1 MSDAAGAERDVTGMT
16 PMMVQY
22 HTIKEKA
29 GSALLF
35 YRMGDFYE
43 LFFDDAVKAAA
54 ALDITLTRRGKHKGQ
69 DIPMAGVPF
78 HAAET
83 YLSRLIRKGFS
94 VAICEQTEDPAEA
107 KKKRG
112 GKAVVGRDIVRI
124 VTPGTLT
131 EDTLL
136 EARSHNEL
144 AALTIRQDRGAIA
157 TVDIST
163 GDVSVFALPAGQIA
177 DMLAAIGPAEILYS
191 DEDETASNLVETIGG
206 STTPIHRTMFDWR
219 AGEARIRDLYQVA
232 TLDGFG
238 QFDRLHLAALGA
250 ALGYLEVTQIDRFP
264 LLKPPTVKE
273 PGAGM
278 MIDQAT
284 RKSLELTEGSAGTK
298 NGSLLA
304 TIDRTVT
311 GAGGRLLARWVSRP
325 LTDRAG
331 ITERLNAVSAFCDGS
346 EVRDRMRATMRGL
359 PDISRAM
366 ARLSSGR
373 GGPRDLAAI
382 KVGME
387 VASDI
392 SRICAE
398 TEGALSGVG
407 PFTDVAEALSIVE
420 AGPLRDIK
428 NELQRALADELP
440 LLARDGGFVAEGYCP
455 SLDELRTLKTDAR
468 QVLTELESRYRD
480 LTGVKGLKI
489 KHSRVLGY
497 MIDVGNA
504 HADGLRDPVH
514 ADLFRHRQT
523 LANSTRFVTAELAE
537 LDQRIL
543 QSGENAMAR
552 EVEIFE
558 QLTAR
563 ICDAYTDIM
572 TVADTLARVDVLA
585 GLAKLAIEQNY
596 VRPEVV
602 EGTVFEIC
610 DGRHPVVEQMVAD
623 ATSRTRSFVPNS
635 CRLGDERSAEVVLMT
650 GPNMA
655 GKSTFLRQ
663 NALMAVLAQAGSFV
677 PAASARIGIVDR
689 LFSRVGASDD
699 IAKGRSTF
707 MVEMVETA
715 AILNQATPQSLVI
728 LDEVG
733 RGTSTYDGM
742 AIAWAT
748 LEHLHDTVR
757 CRTIFATHYHELT
770 SLSENMLRLRNVSMA
785 AKEWRGDVV
794 FLHEVRDG
802 PADRSYGLAV
812 ARLAGLPA
820 SVLTRARSVLGR
832 LEEGGDRGGS
842 ALPLFDAAVEF
853 EPPVD
858 HPGYAA
864 LVDELGALDPDSLTP
879 RAALEALYHL
889 KKIASEV

>member
-1 MSDAAGAERDVTGMT
+1 MSGAGEAERDVAGMT

-54 ALDITLTRRGKHKGQ
+54 ALDITLTRRGKHKGE

-112 GKAVVGRDIVRI
+112 GKAVVERDIVRI

-136 EARSHNEL
+136 DARSHNEL
-144 AALTIRQDRGAIA
+144 AALTIKGDRGAVA

-163 GDVSVFALPAGQIA
+163 GDVSVFALPASQIE
-177 DMLAAIGPAEILYS
+177 DMLAAINPAEILYP
-191 DEDETASNLVETIGG
+191 DEDETAPAAVENIAGTK
-206 STTPIHRTMFDWR
+206 TPVHHTLFDWR
-219 AGEARIRDLYQVA
+219 TGEARIRDLYQVS

-250 ALGYLEVTQIDRFP
+250 ALGYLEMTQVDRFP
-264 LLKPPTVKE
+264 LLKPPTVKQ
-273 PGAGM
+273 PGSGM
-278 MIDQAT
+278 MIDHAT
-284 RKSLELTEGSAGTK
+284 RRSLELTEGSSGTK
-298 NGSLLA
+298 KGSLLA

-311 GAGGRLLARWVSRP
+311 GAGGRLLARWISLP
-325 LTDRAG
+325 LTERVTINDR
-331 ITERLNAVSAFCDGS
+331 LDAVAAFCDAS
-346 EVRDRMRATMRGL
+346 DVRDRMRSTMRGL

-366 ARLSSGR
+366 ARLSAGR
-373 GGPRDLAAI
+373 GGPRDLAA
-382 KVGME
+382 VRMGLE
-387 VASDI
+387 VSAEIARLCTEAESLFPDI
-392 SRICAE
+392 NPFADM
-398 TEGALSGVG
+398 GNALAIAA
-407 PFTDVAEALSIVE
+407 T
-420 AGPLRDIK
+420 GPLRDCRD
-428 NELQRALADELP
+428 ELGRALAEELP
-440 LLARDGGFVAEGYCP
+440 VLARDGGFVAAGYCA

-480 LTGVKGLKI
+480 LTGVKSLKI
-489 KHSRVLGY
+489 KHSRALGY
-497 MIDVGNA
+497 MIDVGNT
-504 HADGLRDPVH
+504 HADSLRDPTH

-543 QSGENAMAR
+543 QSGENALAR
-552 EVEIFE
+552 EIEIFD

-563 ICDAYTDIM
+563 VCDSYTDIM
-572 TVADTLARVDVLA
+572 AAADALAKVDVLA
-585 GLAKLAIEQNY
+585 GLAELAVEQNY
-596 VRPEVV
+596 VRPDVV
-602 EGTVFEIC
+602 DGTVFEIG
-610 DGRHPVVEQMVAD
+610 DGRHPVVEQMVAE
-623 ATSRTRSFVPNS
+623 ATSRTQSFVPNS
-635 CRLGDERSAEVVLMT
+635 CRLGDEKAAEVVLMT

-663 NALMAVLAQAGSFV
+663 NALMAVLAQMGSFV
-677 PAASARIGIVDR
+677 PAARAKIGVVDR

-748 LEHLHDTVR
+748 LEHLHDNVR

-770 SLSENMLRLRNVSMA
+770 SLSDNMLRLRNVSMA

-794 FLHEVRDG
+794 FLHEVREG

-820 SVLTRARSVLGR
+820 SVLARARSVLGR
-832 LEEGGDRGGS
+832 LEDGRDKDS
-842 ALPLFDAAVEF
+842 AVLPLFDRAVEYDAA
-853 EPPVD
+853 PDLPDHGAVVD
-858 HPGYAA
+858 A
-864 LVDELGALDPDSLTP
+864 LESIDPDGLSP